1 MKMNKNVAKVA
12 NWNKNENK
20 NLNANEEKQITHKG
34 DARSSDTRLDER
46 LRKTRNHDQGRE
58 DFDQRRDLCK

>member
-20 NLNANEEKQITHKG
+20 NLNANKNFGNRKIRTCLTT
-34 DARSSDTRLDER
+34 DTRLDER